1 MTPEEINK
9 KAYEKYPILTRGH
22 GIDLNYG
29 KREMYIEFLQEISA
43 LPTIKG
49 WVARDGDG
57 TLYLYIRP
65 PYRDKN
71 YDWWHPI
78 AGRDKL
84 AIDISLFPE
93 LRYED
98 EPIEVELPIIRK

>member
-1 MTPEEINK
+1 MTDIEK

-49 WVARDGDG
+49 WVARE
-57 TLYLYIRP
+57 
-65 PYRDKN
+65 PYGEIVVFSDKPT
-71 YDWWHPI
+71 YDDEGWIGPV
-78 AGRDKL
+78 L
-84 AIDISLFPE
+84 AYRGKDEFPD
-93 LRYED
+93 LRWED

>member
-49 WVARDGDG
+49 WVARDKNGNVFFYSHRWKP
-57 TLYLYIRP
+57 TREE
-65 PYRDKN
+65 RDWNGFGMLLEGN
-71 YDWWHPI
+71 Y
-78 AGRDKL
+78 
-84 AIDISLFPE
+84 FPD
-93 LRYED
+93 LRWED